1 MSTGTVSSPLSQVR
15 LRQLVQGLAARE
27 HEWLSLVRYDRNRR
41 WYQRL
46 TWDDDHE
53 VWLLSWLPGQRTGFH
68 DHGDSAGAVAVARGI
83 LRERTA
89 AGRRPGPSVPVLRGE
104 VRSFGPRYVHDVI
117 NASVQPARLPP
128 ASYHLRIIVMCVEG
142 YTSSLAAASLQD
154 LGVAGA
160 TDLAGGFRAWQ
171 RAGLPVVTVPG
182 GPGSVAPGSV
192 LPGSV
197 APGSVAPVRA
207 T

>member
-1 MSTGTVSSPLSQVR
+1 MVAGGYGGAARSIDEILGEARAR
-15 LRQLVQGLAARE
+15 LR
-27 HEWLSLVRYDRNRR
+27 
-41 WYQRL
+41 RL
-46 TWDDDHE
+46 GPRDASE
-53 VWLLSWLPGQRTGFH
+53 AMR
-68 DHGDSAGAVAVARGI
+68 AGAVLVDIRSQAQRAGQGLVPGA
-83 LRERTA
+83 LHVERN
-89 AGRRPGPSVPVLRGE
+89 VLEWRFDP
-104 VRSFGPRYVHDVI
+104 RS
-117 NASVQPARLPP
+117 PARLPQ
-128 ASYHLRIIVMCVEG
+128 AGYHLRIIVMCVEG

-197 APGSVAPVRA
+197 APGSVAPGSVAPGSVAPVRA

>member
-1 MSTGTVSSPLSQVR
+1 MTGSPEGEARSIDEILGEARAR
-15 LRQLVQGLAARE
+15 LRRVGPVEARAAMASGAVLVDIRSQAQRAGQGLVPGALHVERNVL
-27 HEWLSLVRYDRNRR
+27 EWRFD
-41 WYQRL
+41 
-46 TWDDDHE
+46 
-53 VWLLSWLPGQRTGFH
+53 P
-68 DHGDSAGAVAVARGI
+68 
-83 LRERTA
+83 
-89 AGRRPGPSVPVLRGE
+89 
-104 VRSFGPRYVHDVI
+104 RS
-117 NASVQPARLPP
+117 PARLPQ
-128 ASYHLRIIVMCVEG
+128 ASYRLRVIVMCVEG
-142 YTSSLAAASLQD
+142 YTSSLAAASLHD